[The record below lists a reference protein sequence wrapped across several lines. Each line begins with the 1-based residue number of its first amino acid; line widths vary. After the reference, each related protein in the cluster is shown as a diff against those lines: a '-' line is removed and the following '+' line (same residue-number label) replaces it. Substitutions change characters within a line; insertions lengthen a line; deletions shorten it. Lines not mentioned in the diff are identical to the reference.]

1 MNLPVP
7 LANEAAIHRL
17 VDDILVYIFVLNATA
32 PDPDCREHATTVAS
46 SQVCMRW
53 RSIALHC
60 PTIWG
65 PIIHY
70 SQHSLKWIETLLD
83 RSHPSLLDFGSRIT
97 RIDTID
103 LEDGGQGVLELVFN
117 HIDRLRI
124 FNLKLP
130 ESCWELVCSRFLQLP
145 APNLE
150 FVNVTVFSTFYTRR
164 GKVQQLTHPLFHHH
178 APNLQNLQL
187 SQCRVDFTSP
197 ILSRLTELYVRDIAN
212 SWVVPTVHDW
222 LNIFGGMPSLRWVTL
237 IRAISTWSSST
248 VTNVIYPIIHLASLE
263 MLSVDDGLRE
273 SVTLIEHLIVPP
285 RCGLRF
291 RCDDAHIWPSNQ
303 PKFWAI
309 IEKKVDSWAK
319 NVPNRYLEV
328 WNTTGVFSF
337 GNVKQRL
344 DFVLWGTEAKILHD
358 KQYIHLLDPVMTVTL
373 HLPNPQDTFPSLL
386 SLFAI
391 FERTFF
397 DTTHLDLSISNG
409 LDNGPENFLPL
420 VDMFRGFV
428 NLKEMTLGLESLL
441 LSLLPLL
448 QRPLPNSV
456 LLPALQSLRLHNTMF
471 KDTSSSLLRVAD
483 FLRWRGEQG
492 FPVQEIHIAESWI
505 NRKLILTH
513 IQFQDTVVE
522 IDDSNYWDSE
532 SVDDVSED
540 DVEEDDN

>member
-1 MNLPVP
+1 M
-7 LANEAAIHRL
+7 H
-17 VDDILVYIFVLNATA
+17 
-32 PDPDCREHATTVAS
+32 VAS

-83 RSHPSLLDFGSRIT
+83 RSHPSSLDFGSRIT
-97 RIDTID
+97 RIDTDD

-124 FNLKLP
+124 FNLEIP
-130 ESCWELVCSRFLQLP
+130 DSFWELVCSRFLQLP

-150 FVNVTVFSTFYTRR
+150 FVNVTVFSTDTRYPI
-164 GKVQQLTHPLFHHH
+164 VQQLTHPIFHNH

-187 SQCRVDFTSP
+187 RQCRVDFTSP
-197 ILSRLTELYVRDIAN
+197 TLSRLTELYVRDIAP
-212 SWVVPTVHDW
+212 WGDHTVHDW

-237 IRAISTWSSST
+237 IRAISTWSSSS
-248 VTNVIYPIIHLASLE
+248 VIYPIIHLASLE
-263 MLSVDDGLRE
+263 MLSVDDGSRE

-291 RCDDAHIWPSNQ
+291 RCDDAHIWLDQ
-303 PKFWAI
+303 PKLWAI

-328 WNTTGVFSF
+328 WDTRSIFAFRNLQHGLNDVA
-337 GNVKQRL
+337 
-344 DFVLWGTEAKILHD
+344 WGTEAEVLHN
-358 KQYIHLLDPVMTVTL
+358 KQYNEHIHLLDPVMTVTL
-373 HLPNPQDTFPSLL
+373 HLSNPHDTFLPLL
-386 SLFAI
+386 SLFAL
-391 FERTFF
+391 FERTFS
-397 DTTHLDLSISNG
+397 DTTHLKLCINNG

-428 NLKEMTLGLESLL
+428 NLKEIYLQFDSLL
-441 LSLLPLL
+441 LLLLPLL
-448 QRPLPNSV
+448 QRSLPNSV
-456 LLPALQSLRLHNTMF
+456 LLPALQSLRLRNTILNH
-471 KDTSSSLLRVAD
+471 TSSSLLRVAD
-483 FLRWRGEQG
+483 FLQWRGEQG
-492 FPVQEIHIAESWI
+492 FPVQNIHIADTVI

-513 IQFQDTVVE
+513 IRFQDTVVE
-522 IDDSNYWDSE
+522 IDDSNYSDSE
-532 SVDDVSED
+532 SVDDISED
-540 DVEEDDN
+540 EDDN